1 MNLKKIKTLVD
12 NASKGKNSIEEGAV
26 GYQGYGFVFKEID
39 EIKGKVN
46 FSGSSKI
53 CSLGKT
59 KEILK
64 DFERKINVV
73 ENISEYSYLNNVM
86 FIGSI
91 KTLVPSLKVGLR
103 YGDLFKS
110 WVFVKTPENRQFAV
124 KVYYGRSGLAVGG
137 WDTTR
142 NYNFTKDERF
152 LSILPEDLKSIINF
166 SPHDLTKDELEAFSE
181 AIEFAIRKIP
191 VSDYHGVYM
200 HDFGNSLMGI
210 KNGKPFMVELGFTP
224 KWNDVNSFVNQRLKL
239 DITIN
244 DFKKWKTH

>member
-12 NASKGKNSIEEGAV
+12 NASKGKDAIEEGAV
-26 GYQGYGFVFKEID
+26 GYQGFGFVFKDIDDIKEI
-39 EIKGKVN
+39 VN

-73 ENISEYSYLNNVM
+73 ENISEYSYLNDVM

-91 KTLVPSLKVGLR
+91 KTLVPELKVGIR
-103 YGDLFKS
+103 YGDLFNS

-124 KVYYGRSGLAVGG
+124 KVYYGRSGLTVGG
-137 WDTTR
+137 WDPLWT
-142 NYNFTKDERF
+142 YNFTKNEKF
-152 LSILPEDLKSIINF
+152 LSILPASLKSEINY
-166 SPHDLTKDELEAFSE
+166 SPHDLNKEEVEAFSE
-181 AIEFAIRKIP
+181 ALELAIRKVP
-191 VSDYHGVYM
+191 TSDFQGVYM

-210 KNGKPFMVELGFTP
+210 KKGEPFVVELGFSP
-224 KWNDVNSFVNQRLKL
+224 KWKDVNSFVNRRLKL

-244 DFKKWKTH
+244 DFKAWKTH